1 MQFRFAEK
9 ENKPV
14 QITRM
19 LKDIFETDHLF
30 NDTDVIFN
38 RNGCFS
44 RIVHK
49 L

>member
-1 MQFRFAEK
+1 MQFRFPEK

-14 QITRM
+14 QIPRM
-19 LKDIFETDHLF
+19 LKDNFETDNLF
-30 NDTDVIFN
+30 NETDMIFN